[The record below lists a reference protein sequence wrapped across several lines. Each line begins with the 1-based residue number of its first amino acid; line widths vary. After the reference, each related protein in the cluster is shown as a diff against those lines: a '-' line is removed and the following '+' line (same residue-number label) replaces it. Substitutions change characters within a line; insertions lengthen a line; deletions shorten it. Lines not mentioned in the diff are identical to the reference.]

1 MDYLKYLFLLFIQY
15 LEIFK
20 GQSGVKDEYS
30 ANKRS
35 NLYGTLRLLAT
46 SLFFFCLLTTSLI
59 SVFSLQP
66 ITLFG

>member
-30 ANKRS
+30 AKKRS
-35 NLYGTLRLLAT
+35 NLYGTLRLLLAT
-46 SLFFFCLLTTSLI
+46 SLFFFAY
-59 SVFSLQP
+59 
-66 ITLFG
+66 